1 MGVQEAG
8 RLATVHLFLLP
19 EKKHF
24 HLLQKGTE
32 LLLKLKFLD
41 IKKPQNQTEQDFDFC
56 LCTTLI
62 RAA

>member
-8 RLATVHLFLLP
+8 KLATAHLFLLP

-41 IKKPQNQTEQDFDFC
+41 IKKPQNRTAQEFDFC
-56 LCTTLI
+56 LCAALS